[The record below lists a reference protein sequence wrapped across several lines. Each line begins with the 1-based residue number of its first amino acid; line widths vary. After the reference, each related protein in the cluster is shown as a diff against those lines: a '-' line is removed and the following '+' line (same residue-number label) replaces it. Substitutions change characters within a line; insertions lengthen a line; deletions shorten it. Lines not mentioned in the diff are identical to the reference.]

1 MKITVVGGGSWATA
15 LIKILSEKNVRIKWW
30 LRDAEA
36 VEHIK
41 KHRHN
46 PEYLSGVNLDL
57 KKIRPS
63 TNLKTC
69 LKDTEWAIIAIPAAF
84 LEEALGNLPRDSFKN
99 KNVISGVKGMIPS
112 KNILVTEW
120 FETYFSVDP
129 LQMGAIAG
137 PCHAEEIALQ
147 KTSYLTIAGNDPHMA
162 EAFALQMA
170 CRYVHT
176 THIGD
181 LDGVE
186 YAAVMKNI
194 VALACGISHGL
205 GSGDNFQ
212 AVLVSNAMLEIERF
226 ISKIAPLNRQINAS
240 AYLGDLLVTAY
251 SQFSRNR
258 TFGKMIG
265 KGYSVKTA
273 QMELKMIAEGY
284 YAAKCIQ
291 HINQTL
297 GVDMPILDFVYS
309 ILYQKLSPKAAM
321 AILKDKLV

>member
-30 LRDAEA
+30 LRDQVA
-36 VEHIK
+36 VDHIK

-46 PEYLSGVNLDL
+46 PEYLSGVTLDP
-57 KKIRPS
+57 KKVRPS
-63 TNLKTC
+63 TNLKQC
-69 LKDTEWAIIAIPAAF
+69 LKDTDWVIVAIPAAF
-84 LEEALGNLPRDSFKN
+84 LEEALGALPRDSFKN
-99 KNVISGVKGMIPS
+99 KNIISGVKGMIPS
-112 KNILVTEW
+112 QNILVTEW
-120 FETYFSVDP
+120 FETYFSVNP
-129 LQMGAIAG
+129 LAMGAIAG

-147 KTSYLTIAGNDPHMA
+147 KTSYITIAGNDPLMA
-162 EAFALQMA
+162 QTFAQQMA

-194 VALACGISHGL
+194 IALACGISHGL

-226 ISKIAPLNRQINAS
+226 ISKIAPLDRQINAS
-240 AYLGDLLVTAY
+240 AYLGDLLVTSY

-291 HINQTL
+291 HINQSL
-297 GVDMPILDFVYS
+297 GVSMPILDFVYN
-309 ILYQKLSPKAAM
+309 ILYQKQSPKSAM
-321 AILKDKLV
+321 ETLKGKLT